1 MVQDTAVMS
10 DAPKSKRQKID
21 VACDSCR
28 LRKVKC
34 CGTRPVCTTCMR
46 RNAQCNYTDDGILR
60 QRTPSHSYL
69 PTNTIP
75 NPGPASATNET
86 VFDAPARDNGHY
98 PSPSVTRAKPSILAQ
113 AATSPGG
120 IRSGTSQDRHDFYQ
134 STIVSTNFNRS
145 TGEAPG
151 VEDVYATSG
160 SYRPGG
166 MHSPG
171 GGRMPTVD
179 SINSMTGPI
188 ESASPSFFG
197 NSCASSFM
205 QQLKSAVNSQV
216 QVPRTHE
223 QPVQTHSARTSLH
236 RPAGGATRV
245 RLDYTL
251 PARRAADNLMKTYWE
266 LIHPLYPFFD
276 DNSMHKAYTAVWLGD
291 SPDPED
297 PILIATLNAI
307 FASACQLAES
317 VDCAERAASAA
328 TFFARAQDLLH
339 DSLWAVGSMQ
349 IVQCLLI
356 MGQYLQS
363 TSSAHQCW
371 MVIGH
376 AIRVAQGLGLHLP
389 QSNAYENHSAQDSE
403 LTRRVWHGCILMDR
417 ILSMTFGRPAMIS
430 SVVARA
436 VPLPHLDS
444 PEGNASPL
452 TFYVKTL
459 QLYEIISETL
469 SSTLYAVP
477 GAEKTAHGD
486 AGTNNIE
493 SSEIVTVLKMDHDL
507 MVCGRSLPSYLR
519 ISSLDSFTSP
529 IYQRQAVVFRARFLH
544 ARILILRPILSRFCL
559 PQSRPLYAGTIL
571 DESVGERMSF
581 QCSALCLTAAHD
593 LIGHIKTHFRPS
605 GKIGMLPAWWYCI
618 FYIYTASTI
627 LLTSRLRPV
636 LEQSSPIYSIT
647 DSWSSAIEMLKA
659 LCCHGELAER
669 CVAALEILSATISAA
684 TVSSTDEQA
693 SGGVAEGVQDGIA
706 NGLGHGQE
714 GFPNVVFDFEDM
726 SWLNNIP

>member
-1 MVQDTAVMS
+1 MS
-10 DAPKSKRQKID
+10 DAPKQKRHKID
-21 VACDSCR
+21 VACDLCR
-28 LRKVKC
+28 VRKVKC
-34 CGTRPVCTTCMR
+34 CGTRPVCAACMR
-46 RNAQCNYTDDGILR
+46 RNAQCSYTDDGNHR
-60 QRTPSHSYL
+60 GGPPSRSSL
-69 PTNTIP
+69 PANSTQ
-75 NPGPASATNET
+75 NPGPASATNGT
-86 VFDAPARDNGHY
+86 V
-98 PSPSVTRAKPSILAQ
+98 
-113 AATSPGG
+113 
-120 IRSGTSQDRHDFYQ
+120 
-134 STIVSTNFNRS
+134 
-145 TGEAPG
+145 
-151 VEDVYATSG
+151 VEDVYSG
-160 SYRPGG
+160 GGPYRPGS

-171 GGRMPTVD
+171 GGGVPTGD

-205 QQLKSAVNSQV
+205 QQLKSAVNTQV
-216 QVPRTHE
+216 QIPRSHE
-223 QPVQTHSARTSLH
+223 QPMQTHSVSTSLH
-236 RPAGGATRV
+236 RPASGAARV

-251 PARRAADNLMKTYWE
+251 PARRLADSLMKTYWE
-266 LIHPLYPFFD
+266 LIHPLYPFLDEKF
-276 DNSMHKAYTAVWLGD
+276 MHKAYTTMWLGD

-297 PILIATLNAI
+297 PILIATLNTI
-307 FASACQLAES
+307 FASACQLAEDI
-317 VDCAERAASAA
+317 DCAERSASAT
-328 TFFARAQDLLH
+328 TFFTRAQDLLH
-339 DSLWAVGSMQ
+339 DNLWTVGTIQ
-349 IVQCLLI
+349 TVQCLLI

-363 TSSAHQCW
+363 TSNAHQCW

-389 QSNAYENHSAQDSE
+389 QSNAYENRSVQDSE

-436 VPLPHLDS
+436 VPLPQISSHHLSPPMAAPHLDS
-444 PEGNASPL
+444 PDSNASPL

-459 QLYEIISETL
+459 QLYDIISDTL

-477 GAEKTAHGD
+477 GADKNSHGD

-529 IYQRQAVVFRARFLH
+529 VYQRQAVVFRARFLH

-593 LIGHIKTHFRPS
+593 LIGHINTHFRPR

-627 LLTSRLRPV
+627 LLTSRLRPA
-636 LEQSSPIYSIT
+636 LEQSSPIYSIA

-684 TVSSTDEQA
+684 TVSTTADGQA
-693 SGGVAEGVQDGIA
+693 GVADDEGGIEGVGRQDGIA
-706 NGLGHGQE
+706 NGIGTEMGHGQE